1 MVKNIKTKRISIT
14 TLDKIMKE
22 KCTSTKSV
30 IWNDVEISVQR
41 TLPYIDVLNFVN
53 LVVRSCFDTET
64 NEYFPEVKA
73 FAIRCCVLEK
83 YANFSLPSNIERRYD
98 LVYNTDAYET
108 VIQHIN
114 ANQFNEILDAIDK
127 KVENLAN
134 ANVAAINK
142 QINTIYNMFNSLQE
156 QFNEI
161 FSGITP
167 EDASKFMQTI
177 ADGKFDEEKL
187 VQAYMAQS
195 KEVSKGE

>member
-30 IWNDVEISVQR
+30 IWNDVEITVQR

-64 NEYFPEVKA
+64 NEYFPEIKA

>member
-30 IWNDVEISVQR
+30 IWNDVEITVQR

>member
-30 IWNDVEISVQR
+30 IWNDVEITVQR
-41 TLPYIDVLNFVN
+41 ALPYIDVLNFVN

-114 ANQFNEILDAIDK
+114 ADQFNEILDAIDK

>member
-22 KCTSTKSV
+22 KRTPIKSV
-30 IWNDVEISVQR
+30 IWNDVEITIQR
-41 TLPYIDVLNFVN
+41 TLPYIDALNFVN

-64 NEYFPEVKA
+64 NEYFPEVKT

-114 ANQFNEILDAIDK
+114 ADQYNEILNAIDK

-177 ADGKFDEEKL
+177 ADGNFDEEKL

-195 KEVSKGE
+195 KETSEGE

>member
-30 IWNDVEISVQR
+30 IWNDVEITVQR

-114 ANQFNEILDAIDK
+114 ADQFNEILDAIDK

>member
-1 MVKNIKTKRISIT
+1 MY
-14 TLDKIMKE
+14 
-22 KCTSTKSV
+22 
-30 IWNDVEISVQR
+30 Q
-41 TLPYIDVLNFVN
+41 Y
-53 LVVRSCFDTET
+53 
-64 NEYFPEVKA
+64 
-73 FAIRCCVLEK
+73 
-83 YANFSLPSNIERRYD
+83 
-98 LVYNTDAYET
+98 
-108 VIQHIN
+108 
-114 ANQFNEILDAIDK
+114 NEILNAIDK

-177 ADGKFDEEKL
+177 ADGNFDEEKL

-195 KEVSKGE
+195 KETSEGE